1 MQEIA
6 RSSLRVCKLVRLLM
20 DLSLWALIL
29 ERKVHCQEFKGQQ
42 KRQNKKK
49 ELRIKESEK
58 DKKKNRQV
66 RKGGVM

>member
-1 MQEIA
+1 MQENA
-6 RSSLRVCKLVRLLM
+6 RSSLRVCKLVRFLM

-29 ERKVHCQEFKGQQ
+29 ERKVHCQEFKRQQ
-42 KRQNKKK
+42 KLQNRRK